1 MFKVFAIL
9 CIMSTSPL
17 GIEERECQLYYET
30 NGAEYKTNTECLVRA
45 EEKAH
50 EMFEGFST
58 MNIPFQSMEFGCE
71 EQPV

>member
-1 MFKVFAIL
+1 
-9 CIMSTSPL
+9 MSTSPL

-45 EEKAH
+45 EEKAY

-58 MNIPFQSMEFGCE
+58 MNIPFKSMEFGCE